1 MAKTRQQKEKTMV
14 DLAQK
19 IKASKSMV
27 FVNFDKLK
35 VKEVEELRKKYR
47 QQNVDYMVAKKTLL
61 KIAFKEAGISDIDP
75 KTFDKSV
82 GTAFGNVD
90 EVAPARVTQ
99 EFAKLHGDLF
109 AFGGILEG
117 KFVGRDKIIELA
129 TLPSKEQLLGM
140 VVGSIKAPVSG
151 FVNVLGGSLRSLL
164 YALNAVKDS
173 KNN

>member
-1 MAKTRQQKEKTMV
+1 MAKTRVQKEKTLT
-14 DLAQK
+14 DLASK
-19 IKASKSMV
+19 VKKAKSMV

-35 VKEVEELRKKYR
+35 VKEVEELRKKFR
-47 QQNVDYMVAKKTLL
+47 EQDVDYMVAKKTLL
-61 KIAFKEAGISDIDP
+61 KLAFKEAGIGDIDP

-109 AFGGILEG
+109 AFGGILDG

-129 TLPSKEQLLGM
+129 MLPSKEQLLAKVIGT
-140 VVGSIKAPVSG
+140 INAPVTG
-151 FVNVLGGSLRSLL
+151 FVNVLAGNLRSLV
-164 YALNAVKDS
+164 YVLNAIKDS
-173 KNN
+173 KN